1 MVPYCAP
8 WEEFARLL
16 PSRSAFLNW
25 YSLTYCLKKAVSK
38 RAASGIR
45 SNTLSVGAELQH
57 GYIPSALH
65 LLYLGGTG
73 YQNFAAVWILS
84 SWMTLKGH
92 FCCLLMMLSLWLCQT
107 ITSCDLKRKSGAVW
121 DLCFLSS
128 GKGRLLCLCQKRSR

>member
-1 MVPYCAP
+1 MVHYCVP

-16 PSRSAFLNW
+16 QSRSAFLNW
-25 YSLTYCLKKAVSK
+25 YSPTYCLKK
-38 RAASGIR
+38 RAASGIG

-57 GYIPSALH
+57 GYVPSALH

-84 SWMTLKGH
+84 SWMTLKGR
-92 FCCLLMMLSLWLCQT
+92 FCCLLMMLSFCLCQT
-107 ITSCDLKRKSGAVW
+107 ITSCDLKPKSRAVW

-128 GKGRLLCLCQKRSR
+128 GKSRLLCLCQKGSR